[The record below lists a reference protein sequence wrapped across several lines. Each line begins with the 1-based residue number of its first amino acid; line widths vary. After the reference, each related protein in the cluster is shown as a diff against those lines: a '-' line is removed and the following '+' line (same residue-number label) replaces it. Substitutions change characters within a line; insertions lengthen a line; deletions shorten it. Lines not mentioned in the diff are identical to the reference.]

1 MSPKPVS
8 QQRVPDGKEEPAE
21 ARAMGLMV
29 WETGTAKPASA
40 DAFSLKEGCR
50 MMQRTATETAW
61 GAGVED
67 RCSQA
72 HRAVRKAEAGDGA

>member
-1 MSPKPVS
+1 
-8 QQRVPDGKEEPAE
+8 
-21 ARAMGLMV
+21 MGLMV

-67 RCSQA
+67 RCSQLDGQA

>member
-1 MSPKPVS
+1 
-8 QQRVPDGKEEPAE
+8 
-21 ARAMGLMV
+21 
-29 WETGTAKPASA
+29 
-40 DAFSLKEGCR
+40 

-67 RCSQA
+67 RCSQLDGQA